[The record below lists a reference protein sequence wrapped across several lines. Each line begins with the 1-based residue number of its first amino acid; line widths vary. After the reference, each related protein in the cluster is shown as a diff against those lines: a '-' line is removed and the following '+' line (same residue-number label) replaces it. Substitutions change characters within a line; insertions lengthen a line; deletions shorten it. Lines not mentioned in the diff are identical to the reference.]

1 MKRPFKTKLRS
12 SFDVEILGD
21 TVVIYDRDESGKMS
35 VTNDA
40 EAVIENVIAYG
51 LLHHLKRMSYVA
63 HFIYRDSTGQY
74 DELLVTPEGKF
85 SGFRALGRVM
95 DLEDALIA
103 VSKKVP
109 DGSEVVERF
118 SSEDCAC

>member
-1 MKRPFKTKLRS
+1 MKRTSLPKLRS
-12 SFDVEILGD
+12 SFDVEILGN
-21 TVVIYDRDESGKMS
+21 TVVIYDRDERGKMS

-51 LLHHLKRMSYVA
+51 LANFTNRFTYVA
-63 HFIYRDSTGQY
+63 HFIYRDSSKQY

-85 SGFRALGRVM
+85 AGFRALGRVM

-103 VSKKVP
+103 VAKKVP

-118 SSEDCAC
+118 RSEDCV